1 MPIDFSYIREQEDE
15 STVTQVD
22 ADRQARI
29 NVGQKDE
36 NQVKRVAQQASAMGL
51 YQDDREKIYD
61 LVSANARND
70 LTAGMNL
77 DSAANYFS
85 RAQAEKEKIEEA
97 GGLEGTA
104 FDYFG
109 TSGLGVVRSVYDAGE
124 FISNTIS
131 NVGQTVGIT
140 GRTLFGQE
148 AKPHFGGAKPG
159 ETVLGGGIFP
169 EKEYERVKKI
179 SSIKYLNILEEGN
192 ILDVIQEAWKDIPVK
207 EDSANWMSRVL
218 NAASD
223 NPTVIGSGTIE
234 QATKFFRPEASII
247 EQMIRIAPEA
257 YGGLKLGMALARG
270 SFTKRARQI
279 AEEHNKLVDQG
290 VNKGEK
296 INIVEGAA
304 TGFWSRGKEKT
315 LLKTAGVT
323 GKRKGLIA
331 PGGVSI
337 LAKLS
342 DDDLSNAIEMAAS
355 NNLRFSS
362 KFFGKTEAARARS
375 LSNKYIR
382 TAQYDR
388 MNSTILDINKQIQR
402 TSNRLDIAELK
413 RAKKS
418 AIPFDYKSVAAT
430 EVFMQ
435 GSFIATGNIYGEEY
449 AWIGALGGGVGSGLL
464 AGLIHGASKKT
475 TKAVTAFGVEMLDRM
490 GLMKQDDIEFM
501 VRTGKVSMRLSKE
514 LKGDT
519 AALEGMN
526 DLANLIK
533 SLPENMREDF
543 VKQARA
549 FKEKVAKVVA
559 EEGIDENLLMATVGQ
574 AMALG
579 PLMALRNALKEE
591 VMDPS
596 KALAGSK
603 FNQETLTK
611 NAQAFVN
618 MVSTEKTFS
627 EGVEQF
633 GRAIRNLKSGTE
645 DVSGDA
651 LKGVIDDLD
660 NAYRSSL
667 EEMMKGNDA
676 ISRQLDDVFSFLLE
690 PSTSHS
696 IKNKAAF
703 EETIETIMMHFSNQA
718 KMFPKAQEQLSEKA
732 RQLRDIIEQFRT
744 GDGDPQTVT
753 ILFDELTK
761 YKGTVNKLL
770 HNLHGTETIAKVDD
784 IGERLTSRLKVL
796 YEVQTEAANR
806 NFDDITDKFGDVPIN
821 VTSWFKSFYGESDTS
836 IYTHTLPSDTLSLV
850 SQRTAD
856 TMIPKGGTLKQ
867 LLDKKSD
874 EALEDWWGSLS
885 TIEKQNIAE
894 EINKLELNGFQ
905 RSVDQGLERGVRQD
919 VVEPADVVAYLTDK
933 MSAYRLRDAFSKG
946 DNTIGSF
953 DAFEIAEEVSRVVS
967 DSPIQINISIEDAIK
982 WTNSFNKS
990 ARKNFQAGN
999 MDVGEKYSTL
1009 SKNLIDSLDS
1019 TDPNISPALQD
1030 AKSFWNRE
1038 VYQRYFNNGLPSLGN
1053 TWIRSKTSLEGQY
1066 REPST
1071 MSWIQKLIGNNI
1083 SKGKATDAQKV
1094 VQILTRTFGKA
1105 VTNEDGTVSYKLT
1118 TEPRKVMIAD
1128 KVDPNLVG
1136 PVRQTEHTI
1145 PSGLEQVRDILE
1157 SMVTLHVDELT
1168 GVLRERSGSFLK
1180 LSEVTGKNLPSGS
1193 ILKGDDKLKE
1203 IEDFKSVSDELHKLI
1218 NKPLT
1223 SQFLRGLM
1231 EVDASR
1237 YVIGD
1242 YSSPSTVSFFNPET
1256 IADRWNKEL
1265 LNTRKYSEQM
1275 NRAKIENDRLIN
1287 KGKKEAESTLKI
1299 HTTLIGDLLNKS
1311 GIKEVSKIKNY
1322 DDFKTMFIDNI
1333 DGPIKLEDSIVKAA
1347 AGKAKK
1353 EKQIRAHVK
1362 DITIEAIDRAFRKD
1376 DVVSTGLGYE
1386 RIFDHKGLTEYLQDK
1401 RNIDT
1406 LKKIIGKDTHKRL
1419 LRLSEVL
1426 NVLNANA
1433 DEFLKRSNMTVKVP
1447 TGLGLNSWI
1456 SRVYS
1461 VSRGVVSP
1469 KYVATEALLLAMKI
1483 KNINSVAALLDD
1495 PKTLDALL
1503 DILENPY
1510 ATSKEYMQYVRE
1522 YNRNLRLA
1530 FIDSYAKKEVGE
1542 SKRKRQRQMDELRS
1556 R

>member
-1 MPIDFSYIREQEDE
+1 MPIDFSYIREQEEE

-29 NVGQKDE
+29 NVGKKDE
-36 NQVKRVAQQASAMGL
+36 NQIKLVAQQASAMGL

-61 LVSANARND
+61 LVAANARND
-70 LTAGMNL
+70 LTSGMNL

-179 SSIKYLNILEEGN
+179 SSRKYLNILEEGD
-192 ILDVIQEAWKDIPVK
+192 ITDVILEAWKDIPVK
-207 EDSANWMSRVL
+207 EDSANWMSRTL

-247 EQMIRIAPEA
+247 EQMIRVAPEA
-257 YGGLKLGMALARG
+257 YGGLKLGLALARG
-270 SFTKRARQI
+270 SFTKRAKQI

-290 VNKGEK
+290 INKGEK

-362 KFFGKTEAARARS
+362 KFFGRTEAARARS

-388 MNSTILDINKQIQR
+388 MNSTILDINKQIQK

-418 AIPFDYKSVAAT
+418 AIPFDYKAVAAT

-449 AWIGALGGGVGSGLL
+449 AWIGALGGGVSSGVL
-464 AGLIHGASKKT
+464 AGLLHGASKKT
-475 TKAVTAFGVEMLDRM
+475 TEAVTAFGVEMLDRM
-490 GLMKQDDIEFM
+490 GLMRQDDIEFM
-501 VRTGKVSMRLSKE
+501 VRTGKVPMRLSKE

-543 VKQARA
+543 VKQARG
-549 FKEKVAKVVA
+549 FKEKVAKIVA

-579 PLMALRNALKEE
+579 PLMALRNSLRNELI
-591 VMDPS
+591 DPS
-596 KALAGSK
+596 KPLAGSK
-603 FNQETLTK
+603 FTGDSLSK
-611 NAQAFVN
+611 NAQTFVD

-645 DVSGDA
+645 DVSGDT

-660 NAYRSSL
+660 DAYRSSL
-667 EEMMKGNDA
+667 AEMMEGNNA
-676 ISRQLDDVFSFLLE
+676 ISRQLDDVFSYLLE

-703 EETIETIMMHFSNQA
+703 EETIETIMKHFSNQA

-732 RQLRDIIEQFRT
+732 RQLRDVIEQFRT
-744 GDGDPQTVT
+744 DDGDPQTVT

-784 IGERLTSRLKVL
+784 IGERLTGRLKVL
-796 YEVQTEAANR
+796 YEAQTEAAKR
-806 NFDDITDKFGDVPIN
+806 NFDDITDEFGDVPIN

-885 TIEKQNIAE
+885 TFDKQNIVE
-894 EINKLELNGFQ
+894 EMNRLKLNGFE
-905 RSVDQGLERGVRQD
+905 RSVDEGLERGVRQA
-919 VVEPADVVAYLTDK
+919 VVEPADVATYLTGK
-933 MSAYRLRDAFSKG
+933 KSASQLRIAFSEG

-953 DAFEIAEEVSRVVS
+953 DAFEMAEEVSRVVPEK
-967 DSPIQINISIEDAIK
+967 PIQINISVEDAIK

-990 ARKNFQAGN
+990 ARKNFQLGN
-999 MDVGEKYSTL
+999 MDVAEKYSTL

-1066 REPST
+1066 RTPPT
-1071 MSWIQKLIGNNI
+1071 TWIQELIANKI
-1083 SKGKATDAQKV
+1083 SNGTASDAQKV
-1094 VQILTRTFGKA
+1094 VDILTRTFGKA

-1118 TEPRKVMIAD
+1118 TEPRKVMIAGKEED
-1128 KVDPNLVG
+1128 ID
-1136 PVRQTEHTI
+1136 
-1145 PSGLEQVRDILE
+1145 SGLKQVRDILE

-1168 GVLRERSGSFLK
+1168 GVLRERSGSFLN
-1180 LSEVTGKNLPSGS
+1180 LREITGKNLPSGS

-1237 YVIGD
+1237 YLIGD

-1347 AGKAKK
+1347 AGNTEK

-1362 DITIEAIDRAFRKD
+1362 DITIEAIDKGFRND
-1376 DVVSTGLGYE
+1376 DLVNTGLGYE
-1386 RIFDHKGLTEYLQDK
+1386 RVFDHKGLTEYLQNE
-1401 RNIDT
+1401 RNANT
-1406 LKKIIGKDTHKRL
+1406 LKKIIGEDTHKRL
-1419 LRLSEVL
+1419 LRMSEVL

-1433 DEFLKRSNMTVKVP
+1433 DDFLKRSNMTVKVP

-1469 KYVATEALLLAMKI
+1469 KYVATEALLIAMKK
-1483 KNINSVAALLDD
+1483 KNVNSVATLLDD

-1510 ATSKEYMQYVRE
+1510 ATSKEYMQYIRE
-1522 YNRNLRLA
+1522 YDKNLRLVL
-1530 FIDSYAKKEVGE
+1530 IDSLAKKEVGE
-1542 SKRKRQRQMDELRS
+1542 SKRRRQRQMDELRS